1 MKIFSAKI
9 FANLFCHSHSLQRNR
24 LRNSP
29 EFVTQKTFVIDF
41 ELVPN
46 PVLISDDF
54 RLLHEGE
61 IYQANILFR
70 VYEMQNEVLL
80 VSINFTS
87 RVKNIRTTATAV

>member
-1 MKIFSAKI
+1 MKIFCAKI